1 MNLVVMKKKLRA
13 LVAMT
18 TMIIMLKMIIIAIT
32 MIDDYSNNLNIHQIF
47 KSFDF
52 LFDKYLKKIM
62 INKILILI

>member
-1 MNLVVMKKKLRA
+1 MNLVAMKKKLRT
-13 LVAMT
+13 LIAMT
-18 TMIIMLKMIIIAIT
+18 TMMIMLKMIIIAIT

-52 LFDKYLKKIM
+52 LFDKYFKKIT